1 MLYVKVKPSMKS
13 IKIMPS
19 KANTQG
25 SVNVISSLTGYW
37 SILLR
42 TMCLRLPLF
51 GLSCQQHGAIYFFN
65 TAIFQTTWIIVEI
78 LFMVI
83 LYILI
88 IVLFLS
94 NLTISLFLFRRQSTL
109 RRMRELK
116 AMLDEFRRERDEVI
130 NMISSKEEQRWLRLS
145 SLLSFYP

>member
-1 MLYVKVKPSMKS
+1 MIKEITVTSYPHLCLKS
-13 IKIMPS
+13 
-19 KANTQG
+19 Q
-25 SVNVISSLTGYW
+25 
-37 SILLR
+37 
-42 TMCLRLPLF
+42 
-51 GLSCQQHGAIYFFN
+51 
-65 TAIFQTTWIIVEI
+65 I

-94 NLTISLFLFRRQSTL
+94 NLTISLFLFRRKSTL

-130 NMISSKEEQRWLRLS
+130 NMISSKEEQR
-145 SLLSFYP
+145 

>member
-1 MLYVKVKPSMKS
+1 
-13 IKIMPS
+13 
-19 KANTQG
+19 
-25 SVNVISSLTGYW
+25 
-37 SILLR
+37 
-42 TMCLRLPLF
+42 
-51 GLSCQQHGAIYFFN
+51 
-65 TAIFQTTWIIVEI
+65 
-78 LFMVI
+78 MVI

-130 NMISSKEEQRWLRLS
+130 NMISSKEEQR
-145 SLLSFYP
+145 

>member
-19 KANTQG
+19 KWILRVPWMSYQAWLTTDLSYWGRCAYAYPCLDLLSNNTVQF
-25 SVNVISSLTGYW
+25 V
-37 SILLR
+37 
-42 TMCLRLPLF
+42 
-51 GLSCQQHGAIYFFN
+51 FFHI
-65 TAIFQTTWIIVEI
+65 AAFQTIWIIVEI

>member
-1 MLYVKVKPSMKS
+1 
-13 IKIMPS
+13 
-19 KANTQG
+19 
-25 SVNVISSLTGYW
+25 
-37 SILLR
+37 
-42 TMCLRLPLF
+42 
-51 GLSCQQHGAIYFFN
+51 
-65 TAIFQTTWIIVEI
+65 
-78 LFMVI
+78 MVI

-130 NMISSKEEQRWLRLS
+130 NMISSMEEQR
-145 SLLSFYP
+145 